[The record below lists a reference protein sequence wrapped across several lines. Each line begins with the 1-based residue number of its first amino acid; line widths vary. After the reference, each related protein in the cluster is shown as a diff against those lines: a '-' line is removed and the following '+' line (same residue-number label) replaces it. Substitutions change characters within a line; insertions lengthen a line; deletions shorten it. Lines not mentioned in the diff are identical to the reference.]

1 MALNSDKSGFG
12 IDLGD
17 RFGKKSVNTGRHTD
31 AHADTDTH
39 AHTNTDTDT
48 HTDVKEKKTKRTYG
62 LIEPSVYDKI
72 TAYAESNNTTYNAIV
87 CELLYKLIEE
97 KGL

>member
-17 RFGKKSVNTGRHTD
+17 RFGKKSVSIGRHTD
-31 AHADTDTH
+31 AHTD
-39 AHTNTDTDT
+39 TDTDT
-48 HTDVKEKKTKRTYG
+48 HTDTKEKKTKRTYG

-87 CELLYKLIEE
+87 CELLYKFIEE

>member
-17 RFGKKSVNTGRHTD
+17 RFGKKSVSIGRHTD
-31 AHADTDTH
+31 TYTDTD
-39 AHTNTDTDT
+39 TDTDT
-48 HTDVKEKKTKRTYG
+48 HNDIKEKKTKRTYG